1 MPNKAHHELNRRS
14 WNAGTKA
21 HNSHKGDQ
29 AAFFRAGGSTLFPEE
44 RRLLGNIAS
53 KTLLHLQC
61 NSGQDSLSIARHLGA
76 RVTGVDISDEAIGF
90 ARRLSRESSID
101 AHFVRADIYDFFEG
115 HDERFDVAFS
125 SYGAIC
131 WLSDIQAWGR
141 GVAGCLKPGGRFV
154 LVDFHPA
161 LLMFD
166 EGWRLNEDYMGGVVC
181 EYDSGVG
188 DYVAMTGVAA
198 GVDSLEPGITDFHN
212 PFPGV
217 EYKWGVAEIVT
228 ALIDAGLT
236 LRHLQEYA
244 FSNLFKPF
252 PDMRDI
258 GGLRFAAPAHLP
270 QHIPLM
276 FSLVAA
282 LKP

>member
-14 WNAGTKA
+14 WNEGTKA

-44 RRLLGNIAS
+44 RCLLGDIAG
-53 KTLLHLQC
+53 KTLIHLQC

-76 RVTGVDISDEAIGF
+76 LVTGVDISDEAIRF
-90 ARRLSRESSID
+90 ARRLSRESGID
-101 AHFVRADIYDFFEG
+101 ASFIRADIYDFFDR
-115 HDERFDVAFS
+115 HDQLFDAAFS

-131 WLSDIQAWGR
+131 WLSDIQTWGR
-141 GVAGCLKPGGRFV
+141 GIAGCLKPGGRFV
-154 LVDFHPA
+154 LLDFHPA
-161 LLMFD
+161 LMMFD
-166 EGWRLNEDYMGGVVC
+166 EEWRLSDDYMGGVAY

-188 DYVAMTGVAA
+188 DYVAMTGAAA
-198 GVDSLEPGITDFHN
+198 GIDSLEPGIADFHN

-236 LRHLQEYA
+236 LTHFQEYA
-244 FSNLFKPF
+244 YSNLFKPF

-258 GGLRFAAPAHLP
+258 GGLRFAAAAHLP
-270 QHIPLM
+270 QNIPLM
-276 FSLVAA
+276 FSLAA
-282 LKP
+282 ELKP